1 MSTHSILRAGD
12 GMTLARTREFSVEA
26 RKGMAVLAVAALA
39 VAVFA
44 YLMMTW
50 NSQESERLRQ
60 AEAEYD
66 LVAARTAKAVRDGA
80 TRLTAATDVAPMFLD
95 GATPGLAFAK
105 FQSIA
110 GEAATSAGLAIKRMQ
125 PVDTGDGEGSVPYR
139 LSVDAEGS
147 ISQLRDFLANVE
159 SRQPVMFV
167 TGLEV
172 QPAAA
177 EGEGG
182 DYPSESLRATIR
194 IEAYGWRPQP

>member
-1 MSTHSILRAGD
+1 
-12 GMTLARTREFSVEA
+12 MTKTTARGFSMEA
-26 RKGMAVLAVAALA
+26 RKGMAVLAVAMLA

-44 YLMMTW
+44 YLMLTW
-50 NSQESERLRQ
+50 HSQETERLYQ
-60 AEAEYD
+60 AQSEHD

-80 TRLTAATDVAPMFLD
+80 TRLTAAADVAPMFID

-110 GEAATSAGLAIKRMQ
+110 GEAATAAGLAVKRMQ
-125 PVDTGDGEGSVPYR
+125 PVDTGDGAGSVPYR

-147 ISQLRDFLANVE
+147 IGQLRDFLAKVE
-159 SRQPVMFV
+159 SGLPVMFV
-167 TGLEV
+167 TGLEI

-182 DYPSESLRATIR
+182 GYPSESLRATIR
-194 IEAYGWRPQP
+194 IEAYGWRSQP